1 MAAISTSKRIF
12 DFLVAFGLLAVLI
25 VPLLAVA
32 LALRVSIGSPVL
44 FRQKRIGLA
53 GVPFHIV
60 KFRTMRD
67 AVDAQGVS
75 LPDEQRMTTV
85 GRFLRASS
93 VDELPELWNIL
104 RGDMS
109 FVGPRPLLPEYLPYY
124 LPDQMRRHDVRPGL
138 TGLAQINGRNSQS
151 WDDRFT
157 LDVEYVDTQ
166 SFIGDVTIMLKTI
179 LRVLASDGVSAEG
192 HETMPRFDEQVKAGL
207 ARGKMAE
214 DGRK

>member
-12 DFLVAFGLLAVLI
+12 DFLASFGLLLILI

-44 FRQKRIGLA
+44 FRQKRVGLE
-53 GVPFHIV
+53 GQLFHIV

-67 AVDAQGVS
+67 AVDSDGKS
-75 LPDEQRMTTV
+75 LPDEERMTTI
-85 GRFLRASS
+85 GRLLRASS

-104 RGDMS
+104 SGEMS
-109 FVGPRPLLPEYLPYY
+109 FVGPRPLLPEYLPHY

-138 TGLAQINGRNSQS
+138 TGLAQVNGRNNQS
-151 WDDRFT
+151 WDDRFK
-157 LDVEYVDTQ
+157 LDVEYVDKQ
-166 SFIGDVTIMLKTI
+166 SFWFDVNIMLKTVQK
-179 LRVLASDGVSAEG
+179 VLSRDGVSAEG

-207 ARGKMAE
+207 ARGKMTE
-214 DGRK
+214 DAQR